1 VSGEQSRRPRT
12 HRRISVSLEGIPR
25 CWLYLARQEQIHSAF
40 RVLCCFAAAATL
52 LMAAIEAWTVTSD
65 RSSSRSW
72 TNDNSQ
78 ILGCWIHAALSCGTH
93 LAVSSPKII
102 AWNLGRRHGSSA
114 AWGLLAAVLL
124 MHIFFVAASGRMWE
138 DERTGWGLGIANLLT
153 AAVASLLRWDRHDST
168 SALRELEAARYK
180 HKAL

>member
-1 VSGEQSRRPRT
+1 
-12 HRRISVSLEGIPR
+12 
-25 CWLYLARQEQIHSAF
+25 
-40 RVLCCFAAAATL
+40 
-52 LMAAIEAWTVTSD
+52 MAAVEAGTTRSD
-65 RSSSRSW
+65 GSSSRSR

-78 ILGCWIHAALSCGTH
+78 ILGCWTHAALSCGTH
-93 LAVSSPKII
+93 LAVSSPKIS
-102 AWNLGRRHGSSA
+102 AWNLGRRHGSLSFVAASA

-168 SALRELEAARYK
+168 NALRELEAARYK